1 MFRNMA
7 CSLIRSLRY
16 DEDAPDKPK
25 VPGRI
30 VTTVEKAKELRPFVE
45 KLVTM
50 ARKALVY
57 EHEAIQYEAPGP
69 RDSSAWREW
78 RNSEQWNRWNQAIAP
93 AVALRRR
100 AFALLRDSEAVDIL
114 FDELANRF
122 RDRNGGYTR
131 IVRLPKRRLGDA
143 GQLAFIEFVGE
154 RDRAKKKRRAPVV
167 AEEEWSEPVAAPT
180 VPGPAVTAD
189 EPAEGAAEVQ
199 SPAEEERSAAETSET
214 SAAEQAEPSTETGGE
229 AVAPDEKLSDAAGA
243 ETTEAEDQSQATE
256 ETPAAEAAPA
266 ETPGAEA
273 SDEAPESQPEKK
285 VPSEAEAEAAQPE
298 ATDETG
304 ESEGDSQKKSR
315 FRRWFSR

>member
-16 DEDAPDKPK
+16 EEDDQNKPK

-69 RDSSAWREW
+69 RDSNAWREW

-154 RDRAKKKRRAPVV
+154 RDRAKKKRQAPVV
-167 AEEEWSEPVAAPT
+167 ADEESAEPVAAAPT
-180 VPGPAVTAD
+180 VSEPAVKTDQPGEEAV
-189 EPAEGAAEVQ
+189 EGQ
-199 SPAEEERSAAETSET
+199 SPAEQEQSAVEPSET
-214 SAAEQAEPSTETGGE
+214 QAA
-229 AVAPDEKLSDAAGA
+229 APDDKDHQAASA
-243 ETTEAEDQSQATE
+243 EAPETTEAEGQAEATE
-256 ETPAAEAAPA
+256 EAPAPA
-266 ETPGAEA
+266 ETPAPEA
-273 SDEAPESQPEKK
+273 SEEAPEPQAGKEL
-285 VPSEAEAEAAQPE
+285 PSGTEAAEPVRPD
-298 ATDETG
+298 ATDEIG
-304 ESEGDSQKKSR
+304 EGEGEPQKKSR
-315 FRRWFSR
+315 FRRWFGR